1 MKTQKEMFEI
11 FNRGDINYYEKFATA
26 QARLAVLGEKIQT
39 IINGELE
46 TNNIVKEPSAI
57 IKGPLGEEYIISLV
71 KFHKLYEGKD
81 LTSDLQ
87 VFKSKGKVFGIL
99 YEGENIDFLAS
110 WGERMI
116 LNSGDMLV
124 TANKEE
130 AGDVY
135 RIEKEAFLKTYRKID
150 INMDI

>member
-11 FNRGDINYYEKFATA
+11 FSGRDIHYYEKFATVE
-26 QARLAVLGEKIQT
+26 ARLAVMGERIET
-39 IINGELE
+39 IINGEVE
-46 TNNIVKEPSAI
+46 TNNLVKEPSAI
-57 IKGPLGEEYIISLV
+57 IKGSLGEEYVVSLV
-71 KFHKLYEGKD
+71 KFYKLYEGND
-81 LTSDLQ
+81 LTDDFQ
-87 VFKSKGKVFGIL
+87 FFKAKGKVFGIL

-124 TANKEE
+124 TSNKEE

-150 INMDI
+150 NPTQ